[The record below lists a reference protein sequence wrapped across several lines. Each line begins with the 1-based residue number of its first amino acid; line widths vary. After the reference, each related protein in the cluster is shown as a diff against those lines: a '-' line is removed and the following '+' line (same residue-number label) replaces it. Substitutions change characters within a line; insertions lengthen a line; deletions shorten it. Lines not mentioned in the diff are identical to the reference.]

1 MSHIIVTMFL
11 DSSLSAKPT
20 CCHFLYRWYWMF
32 RVAELRKRHIIGAK
46 VRVFCVRHERCPVDM
61 ARGQGGDESG
71 GNNIVEL
78 ETAHFVSHPLPLLNG
93 SRSISSSGSP
103 QSMHD
108 DAEEEAPNSECS
120 FEQSILMGLP
130 HVVVHHM
137 DSLSPMVP
145 PRPVWYDEG
154 GVPHGPTVAPLA
166 TLSEAP
172 TESTMGESATGEDTA
187 ATSLLMEEGQPA
199 HQSSL
204 CQPSRNGDIM
214 DQPTQEEI
222 NHFLQDRQAEII
234 CFLEGTCEVTGMA
247 LQARHSYRIEDIEFH
262 HTFAP
267 CVFPAGASGQ
277 MSGKRKWWN
286 PFAKTKAKA
295 DHNPKPQRGR
305 RDEVYNFQG
314 NSALDVDFSQFHDLL
329 PASYNSMS
337 CPYIPSS
344 SLRKR

>member
-1 MSHIIVTMFL
+1 
-11 DSSLSAKPT
+11 
-20 CCHFLYRWYWMF
+20 MF

-61 ARGQGGDESG
+61 VGGQGGAESG
-71 GNNIVEL
+71 GNNVVEL

-93 SRSISSSGSP
+93 SRSIPTSGSP
-103 QSMHD
+103 PSMSA
-108 DAEEEAPNSECS
+108 DANEEEPNSECS

-130 HVVVHHM
+130 HVVVHRM

-154 GVPHGPTVAPLA
+154 GVPHGPSVAPLA

-172 TESTMGESATGEDTA
+172 TESTAGESATGEDTA
-187 ATSLLMEEGQPA
+187 ATSLLMEEGQPV

-204 CQPSRNGDIM
+204 LQPSSNGDGT

-222 NHFLQDRQAEII
+222 THFLQDRQAEII

-247 LQARHSYRIEDIEFH
+247 LQARHSYRMEDIEFH

-267 CVFPAGASGQ
+267 CVFPAASGQ
-277 MSGKRKWWN
+277 MDAKRKWWN

-295 DHNPKPQRGR
+295 DHDPKPQRGS

-314 NSALDVDFSQFHDLL
+314 NSALEVDFSQFHDLL
-329 PASYNSMS
+329 PAAYNSMS